1 MGCEGKEESVE
12 AKIDDQL
19 EWMKRKWEAAGAP
32 DLAVLLNVVEMRL
45 GHLP

>member
-1 MGCEGKEESVE
+1 MGREGKEESVE
-12 AKIDDQL
+12 AKIDGQL

-32 DLAVLLNVVEMRL
+32 GLAVLLNVVEMRL